1 MTKVLKLTKEQL
13 ENTTNNQRELLYKRQ
28 LLIDAFE
35 SYASRISNKEMFYN
49 KEVFESSS
57 IEDKAYYSIIT
68 LLQMNIQA
76 VNLEMLDDMMLEKGF
91 DINADAYQKSNA
103 IVQDEKLFFQ
113 DEKLVYPIESIYDD
127 LIKTLSNA
135 D

>member
-1 MTKVLKLTKEQL
+1 MTKVLKFTKEQL
-13 ENTTNNQRELLYKRQ
+13 EKTTNNQRKLLYKKQ
-28 LLIDAFE
+28 FLIDAFDYYV
-35 SYASRISNKEMFYN
+35 SKISNKEMFSN

-57 IEDKAYYSIIT
+57 IEDKACYSIIT

-103 IVQDEKLFFQ
+103 IVQDDKLYFQ

>member
-1 MTKVLKLTKEQL
+1 MTKVLKFTKEQL
-13 ENTTNNQRELLYKRQ
+13 EKTTNSQRKLLYKKQ
-28 LLIDAFE
+28 FLIDAFD
-35 SYASRISNKEMFYN
+35 SYVSKISNKEMFSN
-49 KEVFESSS
+49 KEVFENSS
-57 IEDKAYYSIIT
+57 IEDKACYSIIT

-135 D
+135 N

>member
-1 MTKVLKLTKEQL
+1 MTKLLKFTKEQL
-13 ENTTNNQRELLYKRQ
+13 ENTTNNQRELLYKKQ
-28 LLIDAFE
+28 FLIDAFE
-35 SYASRISNKEMFYN
+35 SYVIRISNKEMFSN

-68 LLQMNIQA
+68 LLQMNIQS
-76 VNLEMLDDMMLEKGF
+76 VNLEILDDMMLEKGF

>member
-1 MTKVLKLTKEQL
+1 
-13 ENTTNNQRELLYKRQ
+13 
-28 LLIDAFE
+28 
-35 SYASRISNKEMFYN
+35 
-49 KEVFESSS
+49 
-57 IEDKAYYSIIT
+57 
-68 LLQMNIQA
+68 MNIQG
-76 VNLEMLDDMMLEKGF
+76 VNLEILDDVLLEKGF

-113 DEKLVYPIESIYDD
+113 DDKLVYPIESIYDD